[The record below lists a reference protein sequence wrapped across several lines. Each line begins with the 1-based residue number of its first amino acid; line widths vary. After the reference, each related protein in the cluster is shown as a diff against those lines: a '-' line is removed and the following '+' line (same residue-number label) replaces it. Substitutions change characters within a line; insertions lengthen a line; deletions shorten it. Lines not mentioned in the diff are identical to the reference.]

1 MLSRSYQDVS
11 WEELRESENKDMK
24 SFQERNDNEYETLG
38 LLSVSQ
44 SEMEREFEREL
55 YKFR

>member
-1 MLSRSYQDVS
+1 MSDVSYQDLS
-11 WEELRESENKDMK
+11 WEELQESESRDMR

-44 SEMEREFEREL
+44 TEMEREFEREL